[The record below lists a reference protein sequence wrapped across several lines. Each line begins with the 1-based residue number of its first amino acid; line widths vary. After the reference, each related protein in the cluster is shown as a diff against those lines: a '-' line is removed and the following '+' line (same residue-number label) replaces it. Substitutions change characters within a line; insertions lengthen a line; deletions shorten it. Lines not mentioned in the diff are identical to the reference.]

1 MQSVNHSLNCTN
13 RALSFTECLKPDL
26 IKYAVTE
33 PGSSN
38 FIYDH
43 IDRNIGFQPKLLEY
57 TEILKRGFPLNWLD
71 MTRLSGK
78 RFQYCFSKRKATL
91 NYVHKDTNSIIAFPK
106 YTVYIKQLLML
117 PQVLVVN

>member
-1 MQSVNHSLNCTN
+1 
-13 RALSFTECLKPDL
+13 
-26 IKYAVTE
+26 
-33 PGSSN
+33 
-38 FIYDH
+38 
-43 IDRNIGFQPKLLEY
+43 
-57 TEILKRGFPLNWLD
+57 

-91 NYVHKDTNSIIAFPK
+91 NYVHKDTNSIIAFAK